1 MEEIEIY
8 NIIWSPSFKKELDN
22 ILYYISNVLQEPKI
36 AKKLFLN
43 ITTQISKLK
52 YFAEINSNFF
62 IHNIELKKLIIKKY
76 VVIYQINPE
85 NKQVYILHIFHGNQ
99 NYFNQIWKLFYI

>member
-52 YFAEINSNFF
+52 YFAEINSNFLF
-62 IHNIELKKLIIKKY
+62 IALNLKNL
-76 VVIYQINPE
+76 
-85 NKQVYILHIFHGNQ
+85 
-99 NYFNQIWKLFYI
+99 

>member
-52 YFAEINSNFF
+52 YFAEINSNFLF
-62 IHNIELKKLIIKKY
+62 ITLNLKNL
-76 VVIYQINPE
+76 
-85 NKQVYILHIFHGNQ
+85 
-99 NYFNQIWKLFYI
+99 